1 MSDREI
7 MDAKGFI
14 VDEDEFRD
22 PVVKRVV
29 DKFKTRSDEGFR
41 KYGTTLHEER
51 TTKMKG
57 LMKYLVDIQEELM
70 DAILYIQT
78 ACVITEG
85 EMDVL
90 ALHEAGVKNVI
101 SVPNGA
107 TLNSNNLDYLD
118 NCIDYFEDKEKGY
131 VLQR

>member
-7 MDAKGFI
+7 MNAKGFNGI
-14 VDEDEFRD
+14 SEDGLEAINNLNVEFRD

-29 DKFKTRSDEGFR
+29 DKFRERSDAGYA
-41 KYGTTLHEER
+41 KYGTTLDEER

-78 ACVITEG
+78 AQE
-85 EMDVL
+85 EL
-90 ALHEAGVKNVI
+90 KEF
-101 SVPNGA
+101 
-107 TLNSNNLDYLD
+107 LD
-118 NCIDYFEDKEKGY
+118 EKET
-131 VLQR
+131 

>member
-1 MSDREI
+1 MSSREI

-14 VDEDEFRD
+14 VEDNSLDFRD

-29 DKFKTRSDEGFR
+29 EKFKTRSDAGYA
-41 KYGTTLHEER
+41 KYGTTLDEER

-78 ACVITEG
+78 AQE
-85 EMDVL
+85 ELKDVL
-90 ALHEAGVKNVI
+90 NET
-101 SVPNGA
+101 S
-107 TLNSNNLDYLD
+107 
-118 NCIDYFEDKEKGY
+118 KE
-131 VLQR
+131 

>member
-7 MDAKGFI
+7 MNAKGFAVI
-14 VDEDEFRD
+14 DNDERVFRD

-29 DKFKTRSDEGFR
+29 DKFRLRSNEGYR

-78 ACVITEG
+78 AQEELKDILDE
-85 EMDVL
+85 
-90 ALHEAGVKNVI
+90 I
-101 SVPNGA
+101 SK
-107 TLNSNNLDYLD
+107 D
-118 NCIDYFEDKEKGY
+118 
-131 VLQR
+131 

>member
-1 MSDREI
+1 MSSREI
-7 MDAKGFI
+7 MDAKGFA
-14 VDEDEFRD
+14 VMDNDERVFRD

-29 DKFKTRSDEGFR
+29 DKFRTRSDAGFE

-78 ACVITEG
+78 VQE
-85 EMDVL
+85 ELKDVL
-90 ALHEAGVKNVI
+90 NET
-101 SVPNGA
+101 S
-107 TLNSNNLDYLD
+107 
-118 NCIDYFEDKEKGY
+118 KE
-131 VLQR
+131 

>member
-1 MSDREI
+1 MSSREI

-14 VDEDEFRD
+14 VEDDSLDFRD

-29 DKFKTRSDEGFR
+29 EKFRTRSDAGFE

-78 ACVITEG
+78 AQE
-85 EMDVL
+85 ELKDVL
-90 ALHEAGVKNVI
+90 NET
-101 SVPNGA
+101 S
-107 TLNSNNLDYLD
+107 
-118 NCIDYFEDKEKGY
+118 KE
-131 VLQR
+131 

>member
-7 MDAKGFI
+7 MEAKGFAI
-14 VDEDEFRD
+14 IGQDDDEFRD

-29 DKFKTRSDEGFR
+29 DKFKTRSDEGYR

-57 LMKYLVDIQEELM
+57 LMKYLIDIQEELM

-78 ACVITEG
+78 AQEELKDILDE
-85 EMDVL
+85 
-90 ALHEAGVKNVI
+90 I
-101 SVPNGA
+101 S
-107 TLNSNNLDYLD
+107 
-118 NCIDYFEDKEKGY
+118 EE
-131 VLQR
+131 

>member
-1 MSDREI
+1 MSSREI
-7 MDAKGFI
+7 MDAQGFSEAI
-14 VDEDEFRD
+14 NSVNCDNFRD

-29 DKFKTRSDEGFR
+29 EKFKTRSDAGYA

-78 ACVITEG
+78 AQEELKDILDE
-85 EMDVL
+85 
-90 ALHEAGVKNVI
+90 I
-101 SVPNGA
+101 S
-107 TLNSNNLDYLD
+107 
-118 NCIDYFEDKEKGY
+118 EE
-131 VLQR
+131 

>member
-7 MDAKGFI
+7 MNAKGFA
-14 VDEDEFRD
+14 VMGNDERVFRD

-29 DKFKTRSDEGFR
+29 DKFRERSNAGFE

-78 ACVITEG
+78 AQE
-85 EMDVL
+85 ELKDVL
-90 ALHEAGVKNVI
+90 NET
-101 SVPNGA
+101 S
-107 TLNSNNLDYLD
+107 
-118 NCIDYFEDKEKGY
+118 KE
-131 VLQR
+131 

>member
-7 MDAKGFI
+7 MNAKGFAI
-14 VDEDEFRD
+14 IGQDDDEFRD

-29 DKFKTRSDEGFR
+29 DKFKLRSDEGYR

-78 ACVITEG
+78 AQEELKDILDE
-85 EMDVL
+85 
-90 ALHEAGVKNVI
+90 I
-101 SVPNGA
+101 S
-107 TLNSNNLDYLD
+107 
-118 NCIDYFEDKEKGY
+118 EE
-131 VLQR
+131 

>member
-7 MDAKGFI
+7 MNAKGYI
-14 VDEDEFRD
+14 VEDKDLDFRD

-29 DKFKTRSDEGFR
+29 DKFRVRSDAGFE
-41 KYGTTLHEER
+41 KYGTTLDEER

-78 ACVITEG
+78 AQE
-85 EMDVL
+85 ELKDVL
-90 ALHEAGVKNVI
+90 NET
-101 SVPNGA
+101 S
-107 TLNSNNLDYLD
+107 
-118 NCIDYFEDKEKGY
+118 KE
-131 VLQR
+131 